1 MPSYGDDGW
10 VDWGGRGRA
19 GFGGG
24 IGGSGD
30 LGGMNGLSGVP
41 EPSSLLI
48 LAAAAGFHLA
58 GRRRR

>member
-1 MPSYGDDGW
+1 
-10 VDWGGRGRA
+10 
-19 GFGGG
+19 
-24 IGGSGD
+24 

-48 LAAAAGFHLA
+48 LAAAAGFHWA